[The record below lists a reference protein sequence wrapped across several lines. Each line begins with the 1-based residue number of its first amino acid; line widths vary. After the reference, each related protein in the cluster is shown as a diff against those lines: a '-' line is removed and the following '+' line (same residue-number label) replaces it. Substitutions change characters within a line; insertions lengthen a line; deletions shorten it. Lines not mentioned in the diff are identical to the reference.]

1 MKLGILTGDAD
12 ADALWLGRGSSCGS
26 RLGLLAKRPVNG
38 PSFANR
44 IDHNKKKTNSS
55 WLHSNDSFEN
65 NVSNDFIYYILIIL
79 NLFKIRKF

>member
-12 ADALWLGRGSSCGS
+12 ADALWLGRGSSCRS

-44 IDHNKKKTNSS
+44 IDHNKKKLTAVGFIQMI
-55 WLHSNDSFEN
+55 LLKIMFQMISFIT
-65 NVSNDFIYYILIIL
+65 F
-79 NLFKIRKF
+79 

>member
-44 IDHNKKKTNSS
+44 IDHNKKKLTAVGFIQMI
-55 WLHSNDSFEN
+55 LLKIMFQMISFIT
-65 NVSNDFIYYILIIL
+65 F
-79 NLFKIRKF
+79 